1 MKHNP
6 LKTSLFLS
14 LVLGVSVFLF
24 AFHYK
29 ANEDDKLR
37 RNFLNSILDY
47 TLFMTHYDPPSVNNN
62 FSKKAYE
69 LYLESLDYR
78 KQFLLKEEEE
88 QLAAYKY
95 KIDDA
100 IRDGDFTFFDLSLD
114 LIQKGTE
121 RAKDFYEKIL
131 DNGFDYDKQ
140 EELETDPEKIS
151 YVATVSELKDR
162 WRKQL
167 KYEVMN
173 RILTMEED
181 QKKKAEKSDTVVIK
195 DFNTLEKEARE
206 KIKERYHNYFHRL
219 EKLEHDDFLTKYF
232 NSILQVYDPHTGYF
246 PPKDK
251 KNFDINMS
259 GKLEG
264 IGATLTQKNIYIE
277 ITKIIPG
284 SPAYKQG
291 ELEVKDKILK
301 VAQEGKKTVDV
312 VDMRLDEAI
321 QYIRGKKGT
330 KVTLTVQKTDG
341 TIKDITITRDVINL
355 EYTYAK
361 SAVIYD
367 PLSERKIGIINLP
380 SFYVDFKD
388 ANARNCYTDVKA
400 ELDKLKA
407 ENIDALIFDLR
418 SNGGGSLAHVVKI
431 AGLFIDRGPIVQ
443 VKGQGG
449 KIKLKRDTQEGVY
462 FDKPMIVL
470 VNETSASAS
479 EIFAAA
485 MQDYNRALV
494 VGGRS
499 TFGKGTVQTFYPL
512 DRLLTQKTDGMK
524 DLGSLKVTIQKFY
537 RVNGGSTQ
545 LNGVTSDIHL
555 PNYFDYVEVGEKDL
569 KYPLPWDKIDAA
581 LHAHWTPAYDKNAVI
596 KNSLERVV
604 KDTNYMK
611 IREVGEIVE
620 KRKDST
626 AVKLQLAAFR
636 DWDKRIKEESER
648 LETIGKDTLGL
659 DIRIP
664 KLYEAAIK
672 SDTTKMKT
680 AKDWILKLKK
690 DIDINEA
697 DHICNDMILLKK

>member
-1 MKHNP
+1 MKHHP

-14 LVLGVSVFLF
+14 LVIGISVFLF
-24 AFHYK
+24 AFHYQGDEK
-29 ANEDDKLR
+29 DKVR
-37 RNFLNSILDY
+37 RDYLNDILDY
-47 TLFMTHYDPPSVNNN
+47 TVFMTHYSPAETDNE
-62 FSKKAYE
+62 FSKKAYD

-78 KQFLLKEEEE
+78 KQFLLKSDEEK
-88 QLAAYKY
+88 LAKY
-95 KIDDA
+95 RNKIDDA
-100 IRDGDFTFFDLSLD
+100 IRDSDFTFFDLSLK
-114 LIQKGTE
+114 LIQEGTE
-121 RAKDFYEKIL
+121 RAGGLYEKIL
-131 DNGFDYDKQ
+131 DNGFDYDK
-140 EELETDPEKIS
+140 EETFQTDPEKIS
-151 YVATVSELKDR
+151 FAASMSELKDR

-167 KYEVMN
+167 KYEVLN
-173 RILTMEED
+173 RILTMEEE

-195 DFNTLEKEARE
+195 DFKTLEKEARK
-206 KIKERYHNYFHRL
+206 KIKKRYHDYFHRL
-219 EKLEHDDFLTKYF
+219 GRLEHDDFLSKYF
-232 NSILQVYDPHTGYF
+232 NSILQVYDPHTSYF

-251 KNFDINMS
+251 KDFDISMS

-277 ITKIIPG
+277 VTKIIPG

-301 VAQEGKKTVDV
+301 VAQKGKKTVDV

-367 PLSERKIGIINLP
+367 PISERKIGIINLP

-388 ANARNCYTDVKA
+388 TKARNCYSDVRA

-407 ENIDALIFDLR
+407 ENVDALIFDLR

-431 AGLFIDRGPIVQ
+431 AGLFIDYGPIVQ
-443 VKGQGG
+443 VKDKMGN
-449 KIKLKRDTQEGVY
+449 IKLKKDVNYGVY
-462 FDKPMIVL
+462 FDKPMVVL
-470 VNETSASAS
+470 INETSASAS

-485 MQDYNRALV
+485 MQDYHRALV

-499 TFGKGTVQTFYPL
+499 SFGKGTVQTFYPL
-512 DRLLTQKTDGMK
+512 DRLLPGKPEGIK

-537 RVNGGSTQ
+537 RINGGSTQ
-545 LNGVTSDIHL
+545 LKGVTSDIHL

-569 KYPLPWDKIDAA
+569 KYPLPWDKIES
-581 LHAHWTPAYDKNAVI
+581 AYHSYWKPRYNKKTVI
-596 KNSLERVV
+596 EKSLARVA
-604 KDTNYMK
+604 KDTGYLK
-611 IREVGEIVE
+611 IQKIGAIVE

-626 AVKLQLAAFR
+626 LIDLQIASFR
-636 DWDKRIKEESER
+636 AWDKRLKKESEEM
-648 LETIGKDTLGL
+648 ETVGKDTLGL

-664 KLYEAAIK
+664 KVYAAEIQ

-697 DHICNDMILLKK
+697 DHICRDMILGKK